1 MRVGGAH
8 ALAGQARRGRTA
20 AGKLNRR
27 NSITTSRLVDLSIHV
42 TIRLVD
48 HAACPK
54 IQSVRFFIF
63 PHWVIGQCEKI
74 ILEHFF
80 LRSCGTSLGLVSMR
94 VNVAERALRPR
105 CCSVGRSEC
114 PRLVDSHRHMRVVVC
129 KSKKEA
135 CFQSLVFHGPIVESL
150 LLDLWQTCARLVDLN

>member
-1 MRVGGAH
+1 MPVGGAH
-8 ALAGQARRGRTA
+8 ALVGQARRERTA
-20 AGKLNRR
+20 PGKLNRR
-27 NSITTSRLVDLSIHV
+27 NAITTSRLVDLSIHV

-80 LRSCGTSLGLVSMR
+80 LRSFGTSLGLVSKC
-94 VNVAERALRPR
+94 VNVAYRALRPR

-114 PRLVDSHRHMRVVVC
+114 PRLVDLPIHMRVAVC
-129 KSKKEA
+129 KSKQEA
-135 CFQSLVFHGPIVESL
+135 CLKQSVFYRLNVELSTGVPSKPGS
-150 LLDLWQTCARLVDLN
+150 D